1 MRQVRPVFIFPALIS
16 IVMASRNHDFNDLVQ
31 LEQLRHIETG
41 QPQILSY
48 AGIASMEAYPAS
60 GSGYAALLERLLDRA
75 HHLIHDNH
83 LEEILQQPE
92 RLFVRAGRIVLLLA
106 ALLGGGAAINATGE
120 SSTLNIYWLLV
131 VLLGFNFLSM
141 LLWGAGIL
149 LNAHGLSSGIAA
161 QLACWL
167 PFQLRKKENDSIG
180 TLAARAWWETCLSGR
195 VGRWRISMLTHQFWL
210 IYLFAGVGVLVLLM
224 LAKQYDFVWGTTLLP
239 ENSLPELTRLLG
251 TPMQHIGL
259 VAPDSQQIA
268 ASRIGAG
275 VQDAATRNAWAGFLV
290 GALVVYGLLPRLF
303 LLLLAFFMLK
313 LSEYR
318 YKLDLYL
325 PYYVTL
331 RQSLIA
337 REFVTSV
344 IDQDPGM
351 VKEQPALM
359 CRGEHTAHFPADA
372 LVIGIE
378 LDNHAVWP
386 GGMVCQENVADQK
399 AFMRVVEM
407 LKKSR
412 SALLIGVATHRLPD
426 RGVQRMIGE
435 LTALVSGQV
444 WLILLQS
451 HPAIPVAESRKQA
464 WYRLA
469 QASGIPAEHI
479 LS

>member
-1 MRQVRPVFIFPALIS
+1 VKALK
-16 IVMASRNHDFNDLVQ
+16 NHDFNDLVR

-41 QPQILSY
+41 QPQALSY

-60 GSGYAALLERLLDRA
+60 GFSYPAFLERLLDRA
-75 HHLIHDNH
+75 HHLIHDNY
-83 LEEILQQPE
+83 LDEVLQQPGK
-92 RLFVRAGRIVLLLA
+92 LFVRAGRVILLLA
-106 ALLGGGAAINATGE
+106 AILGGLAAAHATGE

-141 LLWGAGIL
+141 LLWCIGIS
-149 LNAHGLSSGIAA
+149 LNVQGLSSGIAA
-161 QLACWL
+161 QLVCWL
-167 PFQLRKKENDSIG
+167 PFHFRKKETDSVS

-210 IYLFAGVGVLVLLM
+210 VYLLTGMGVLILLM

-251 TPMQHIGL
+251 VPMQHIGL
-259 VAPDSQQIA
+259 IAPDSGQIA

-275 VQDAATRNAWAGFLV
+275 MQDSAIRSAWAGFLV
-290 GALVVYGLLPRLF
+290 GALIVYGLVPRLILI
-303 LLLLAFFMLK
+303 LLSFCMLK

-337 REFVTSV
+337 KEFVTSV
-344 IDQDPGM
+344 IDRDPGTG
-351 VKEQPALM
+351 KEQPALAA
-359 CRGEHTAHFPADA
+359 RSEHNRPFPADA

-378 LDNHAVWP
+378 LDNHAAWP
-386 GGMVCQENVADQK
+386 EGVVCQENVADQK
-399 AFMRVVEM
+399 TFIRVSDT

-412 SALLIGVATHRLPD
+412 HALLIGVAAHRLPD
-426 RGVQRMIGE
+426 RGVQRMISE
-435 LTALVSGQV
+435 LTTLASGQV
-444 WLILLQS
+444 WLMLLQS
-451 HPAIPVAESRKQA
+451 NSAIPVAESRKQA

-469 QASGIPAEHI
+469 QTCAIPAEHV

>member
-1 MRQVRPVFIFPALIS
+1 MALK
-16 IVMASRNHDFNDLVQ
+16 NHDFNDLVR

-41 QPQILSY
+41 QPQALSY

-60 GSGYAALLERLLDRA
+60 GFSYAAFLERLLDRA
-75 HHLIHDNH
+75 HHLVHDNH
-83 LEEILQQPE
+83 LDEVLQQPE
-92 RLFVRAGRIVLLLA
+92 KLFIRASRIILLLA
-106 ALLGGGAAINATGE
+106 AVLGGLAAVNAASE

-141 LLWGAGIL
+141 LLWCAGIL
-149 LNAHGLSSGIAA
+149 LSVQGLSSGIAA

-167 PFQLRKKENDSIG
+167 PFQLKKRESDSTG
-180 TLAARAWWETCLSGR
+180 TFAARAWWEICLSGR

-210 IYLFAGVGVLVLLM
+210 VYLLAGMGVLILLM

-251 TPMQHIGL
+251 VPMQHIGL
-259 VAPDSQQIA
+259 AVPDGQQIA

-275 VQDAATRNAWAGFLV
+275 VQDSVIRSAWAEFLV
-290 GALVVYGLLPRLF
+290 GALIVYGLLPRLI
-303 LLLLAFFMLK
+303 LMLLAFFMLK
-313 LSEYR
+313 LFEYR

-337 REFVTSV
+337 KEFVTSV
-344 IDQDPGM
+344 IDRDPGM
-351 VKEQPALM
+351 AKESPELITRAKHS
-359 CRGEHTAHFPADA
+359 RHFPANA

-378 LDNHAVWP
+378 LDGHAIWP
-386 GGMVCQENVADQK
+386 EGLVCQENVADQK
-399 AFMRVVEM
+399 TFLRVAEM
-407 LKKSR
+407 LKKSKG
-412 SALLIGVATHRLPD
+412 ALVIGVAAHRLPD
-426 RGVQRMIGE
+426 RGVQRMVRE
-435 LTALVSGQV
+435 LATLVSGQI

-451 HPAIPVAESRKQA
+451 SPAIPVAESRRQA

-469 QASGIPAEHI
+469 QACAIPAEHI

>member
-1 MRQVRPVFIFPALIS
+1 MALK
-16 IVMASRNHDFNDLVQ
+16 NHDFNDLVR

-41 QPQILSY
+41 QPQALSY

-60 GSGYAALLERLLDRA
+60 GFSYAAFLERLLDRA
-75 HHLIHDNH
+75 HHLVHDNH
-83 LEEILQQPE
+83 LDEVLQQPE
-92 RLFVRAGRIVLLLA
+92 KLFIRASRIILLLA
-106 ALLGGGAAINATGE
+106 AVLGGLAAVNAASE

-141 LLWGAGIL
+141 LLWCAGIL
-149 LNAHGLSSGIAA
+149 LSVQGLSSGIAA

-167 PFQLRKKENDSIG
+167 PFQLKKRESDSTG
-180 TLAARAWWETCLSGR
+180 TFAARAWWETCLSGR

-210 IYLFAGVGVLVLLM
+210 VYLLAGMGVLILLM

-251 TPMQHIGL
+251 VPMQHIGL
-259 VAPDSQQIA
+259 AVPDGQQIA

-275 VQDAATRNAWAGFLV
+275 VQDSVIRSAWAEFLV
-290 GALVVYGLLPRLF
+290 GALIVYGLLPRLI
-303 LLLLAFFMLK
+303 LMLLAFFMLK

-337 REFVTSV
+337 KEFVTSV
-344 IDQDPGM
+344 IDRDPGM
-351 VKEQPALM
+351 AKESLEPITRAKHS
-359 CRGEHTAHFPADA
+359 RRFPENA
-372 LVIGIE
+372 LVIGVE
-378 LDNHAVWP
+378 LDSHAIWP
-386 GGMVCQENVADQK
+386 EGLVCQENVADQK
-399 AFMRVVEM
+399 TFARVSEM
-407 LKKSR
+407 LKKSKG
-412 SALLIGVATHRLPD
+412 ALVIGVAAHRLPD
-426 RGVQRMIGE
+426 RGVQRMVRE
-435 LTALVSGQV
+435 LATLVSGQI

-451 HPAIPVAESRKQA
+451 SPAIPVVESRRQA

-469 QASGIPAEHI
+469 QTCAIPAEHI

>member
-1 MRQVRPVFIFPALIS
+1 MALK
-16 IVMASRNHDFNDLVQ
+16 NHDFNDLVR

-41 QPQILSY
+41 QPQVLSY
-48 AGIASMEAYPAS
+48 AGIASIEAYPVS
-60 GSGYAALLERLLDRA
+60 GFSYPAFLERLLDRA
-75 HHLIHDNH
+75 YHLIHDNH
-83 LEEILQQPE
+83 LDEVLQQPE
-92 RLFVRAGRIVLLLA
+92 KLFIRASRIILLLA
-106 ALLGGGAAINATGE
+106 GVLGGVAAINATGE

-141 LLWGAGIL
+141 LLWCAGIL
-149 LNAHGLSSGIAA
+149 LNIQGLSSGIAA

-167 PFQLRKKENDSIG
+167 PFQLKKKESDSTG

-195 VGRWRISMLTHQFWL
+195 VGRWRISILTHQFWL
-210 IYLFAGVGVLVLLM
+210 IYLLAGMGVLILLM

-251 TPMQHIGL
+251 IPMQHIGL
-259 VAPDSQQIA
+259 VVPDGQQIA

-275 VQDAATRNAWAGFLV
+275 VQDSIIRSAWAEFLV
-290 GALVVYGLLPRLF
+290 GALIVYGLLPRLI
-303 LLLLAFFMLK
+303 LMLLAFSMLK

-337 REFVTSV
+337 KEFVTSV
-344 IDQDPGM
+344 IDCDPGM
-351 VKEQPALM
+351 TKESPEPITRAKHS
-359 CRGEHTAHFPADA
+359 RRFPANA

-378 LDNHAVWP
+378 LDSHAIWP
-386 GGMVCQENVADQK
+386 EGMVCQENVADQK
-399 AFMRVVEM
+399 TFIRVSEM
-407 LKKSR
+407 LKKSKR
-412 SALLIGVATHRLPD
+412 ALVIGVAAHRLPD
-426 RGVQRMIGE
+426 RGVQRMIRE
-435 LTALVSGQV
+435 LATLVSGQV
-444 WLILLQS
+444 WLMLLQS
-451 HPAIPVAESRKQA
+451 SPAIQVAESRRQA

-469 QASGIPAEHI
+469 QACEIPAEHI

>member
-1 MRQVRPVFIFPALIS
+1 MKALK
-16 IVMASRNHDFNDLVQ
+16 NHDFNDLVR
-31 LEQLRHIETG
+31 LEQLRHIETR
-41 QPQILSY
+41 QPQALSY
-48 AGIASMEAYPAS
+48 TGIASMEAYPAS
-60 GSGYAALLERLLDRA
+60 GFSYPAFLERLLDRA

-83 LEEILQQPE
+83 LDEVFQQPE
-92 RLFVRAGRIVLLLA
+92 KLFIRAGRIILLLA
-106 ALLGGGAAINATGE
+106 AILGGLAAAHATGE

-131 VLLGFNFLSM
+131 VLLGFNFLSI
-141 LLWGAGIL
+141 LLWCVGIS
-149 LNAHGLSSGIAA
+149 LNVQGLSSGIAA

-167 PFQLRKKENDSIG
+167 PFHFRKKEADSTS
-180 TLAARAWWETCLSGR
+180 TLAARAWWETCLSGS
-195 VGRWRISMLTHQFWL
+195 VGRWRISVLTHQFWL
-210 IYLFAGVGVLVLLM
+210 VYLLTGMGVLILLM

-251 TPMQHIGL
+251 VPMQHIGL
-259 VAPDSQQIA
+259 IVPDDGQVA

-275 VQDAATRNAWAGFLV
+275 AQDSVIRSAWAGFLV
-290 GALVVYGLLPRLF
+290 GALIVYGLLPRLILI
-303 LLLLAFFMLK
+303 LLSFCMLK

-337 REFVTSV
+337 KEFVTSV
-344 IDQDPGM
+344 IDRDPGM
-351 VKEQPALM
+351 GKEQPVLAV
-359 CRGEHTAHFPADA
+359 RSEPANRPFPANA

-386 GGMVCQENVADQK
+386 EGTICQENVADQK
-399 AFMRVVEM
+399 TFIRVSEM

-412 SALLIGVATHRLPD
+412 SALLIGVAAHRLPD
-426 RGVQRMIGE
+426 RGVQRMINE
-435 LTALVSGQV
+435 LSALTSGQI
-444 WLILLQS
+444 WLMLLQS
-451 HPAIPVAESRKQA
+451 SPAIPVAESRKQA

-469 QASGIPAEHI
+469 QACSIPAEHV

>member
-1 MRQVRPVFIFPALIS
+1 MALK
-16 IVMASRNHDFNDLVQ
+16 NHDFNDLVR

-41 QPQILSY
+41 QPQALSY

-60 GSGYAALLERLLDRA
+60 GFSYAAFLERLLDRA
-75 HHLIHDNH
+75 HHLVHDNH
-83 LEEILQQPE
+83 LDEVLQQPE
-92 RLFVRAGRIVLLLA
+92 KLFIRAGKIILLLA
-106 ALLGGGAAINATGE
+106 AVLGGLAAVNATGE

-141 LLWGAGIL
+141 LLWCVGIS
-149 LNAHGLSSGIAA
+149 LNIQGLSSGIAA

-167 PFQLRKKENDSIG
+167 PFQLKKRETNSTG

-210 IYLFAGVGVLVLLM
+210 VYLLAGMGVLILLM

-251 TPMQHIGL
+251 VPMQHIGL
-259 VAPDSQQIA
+259 AVPDGQQIA

-275 VQDAATRNAWAGFLV
+275 VQDSVIRSAWAEFLV
-290 GALVVYGLLPRLF
+290 GALIVYGLLPRLI
-303 LLLLAFFMLK
+303 LMLLAFFMLK

-318 YKLDLYL
+318 YKPDLYL

-337 REFVTSV
+337 KEFVTSV
-344 IDQDPGM
+344 IDHDPGM
-351 VKEQPALM
+351 VKESPEPITRAKHS
-359 CRGEHTAHFPADA
+359 RHFPANA
-372 LVIGIE
+372 LVVGIE
-378 LDNHAVWP
+378 LDSHAIWP
-386 GGMVCQENVADQK
+386 EGLVCQENVADQK
-399 AFMRVVEM
+399 TFIRVSEM
-407 LKKSR
+407 LKKSKG
-412 SALLIGVATHRLPD
+412 ALVIGVAAHRLPD
-426 RGVQRMIGE
+426 RGVQRMIRE
-435 LTALVSGQV
+435 LATLVSGQV
-444 WLILLQS
+444 WLMLLQS
-451 HPAIPVAESRKQA
+451 SPVIPVAESRRQA

-469 QASGIPAEHI
+469 QACAIPAEHI

>member
-1 MRQVRPVFIFPALIS
+1 MALK
-16 IVMASRNHDFNDLVQ
+16 NHDFNDLVR

-60 GSGYAALLERLLDRA
+60 GFSYTALLERLLDRA

-83 LEEILQQPE
+83 LDEVLQHPK
-92 RLFVRAGRIVLLLA
+92 RLFIRTSQIILLLA
-106 ALLGGGAAINATGE
+106 AILGGVAAINATGE

-149 LNAHGLSSGIAA
+149 FNVHGLNSGIAA

-167 PFQLRKKENDSIG
+167 PAQLRKREGESIS
-180 TLAARAWWETCLSGR
+180 TLAAHAWWDTCLSGKVGKWR
-195 VGRWRISMLTHQFWL
+195 VSMLTHQFWL
-210 IYLFAGVGVLVLLM
+210 VYLFAGMGVLILLM

-239 ENSLPELTRLLG
+239 DNSLPELTRLLG
-251 TPMQHIGL
+251 APMQHIGL
-259 VAPDSQQIA
+259 VVPDHQQIA

-275 VQDAATRNAWAGFLV
+275 EQDAAIRGAWAGFLV
-290 GALVVYGLLPRLF
+290 GALLVYGLLPRL
-303 LLLLAFFMLK
+303 LLLLLSCIFLK
-313 LSEYR
+313 LAEYR

-337 REFVTSV
+337 KEFVTHV
-344 IDQDPGM
+344 IDRDPGLE
-351 VKEQPALM
+351 KEQQSVQLP
-359 CRGEHTAHFPADA
+359 RSGHVGQYPSDA

-378 LDNHAVWP
+378 LDNHAIWP
-386 GGMVCQENVADQK
+386 QGVVCQENVADQK
-399 AFMRVVEM
+399 TFIRVLEM

-412 SALLIGVATHRLPD
+412 NTLLIGVAAHRLPD
-426 RGVQRMIGE
+426 RGVQRMINN
-435 LTALVSGQV
+435 LAALAPDQV
-444 WLILLQS
+444 WLMLLQS
-451 HPAIPVAESRKQA
+451 SPAIQVTESRKQA

-469 QASGIPAEHI
+469 QACGIPAEQI